1 MLLLNRED
9 IKNSFSMKNAIEAV
23 KEAFVLYTQNKSV
36 VPLRTNIQVPKHNG
50 TLLFMPAYVESM
62 DTASL
67 KIVNIYPDNL
77 KKQLPTAPA
86 QVMLINTENGIVE
99 AILDGTYVTQLR
111 TGAAT
116 GVALEYL
123 ANPDAKIGC
132 VIGTGGQAAT
142 QLEAMLSVRKL
153 EKVKIYDL
161 SQERLI
167 AFVEQMKEQLK
178 DYGVEIIP
186 ATSSDDAVEGAD
198 IIVTVTPS
206 TRPVFDGTKV
216 KAGCTVSCVGSYQHH
231 MQEMDPAILPRASKI
246 YFDSMEAV
254 LDESG
259 DILIPLAKGIITKE
273 DFTGEI
279 GNVILGNLVGRES
292 PDEIIVF
299 KTVGIGTQD
308 LTTARAIVGKAKEM
322 SIGTKWE

>member
-1 MLLLNRED
+1 MILLNRND

-23 KEAFVLYTQNKSV
+23 KEAFVLFTQNKSI
-36 VPLRTNIQVPKHNG
+36 VPLRTNIQVEKHNG

-67 KIVNIYPDNL
+67 KIVNIYPDNM

-116 GVALEYL
+116 GVALDCL
-123 ANPDAKIGC
+123 ANADAKIGC

-142 QLEAMLSVRKL
+142 QLEAMLTVRNL
-153 EKVKIYDL
+153 EKVKIFDL
-161 SQERLI
+161 SPERLN
-167 AFVEQMKEQLK
+167 AFVEDMRIQLK

-186 ATSSDDAVEGAD
+186 AQSSDDAIEDAD

-216 KAGCTVSCVGSYQHH
+216 KLGCTISCVGSYQHH

-259 DILIPLAKGIITKE
+259 DILIPLAQGIITKE

-279 GNVILGNLVGRES
+279 GSVILGDLVGREN

-308 LTTARAIVGKAKEM
+308 LTTARSIVKKAKLKN
-322 SIGTKWE
+322 IGTNWE